1 MVAMQRAL
9 ASSIVRDIATK
20 MVLIAGPRQV
30 GKTTLAKMLTPD
42 FVYLN
47 YDHPEHRA
55 AIHERSWD
63 RHKPLV
69 ILDELHKMPNWKSWL
84 KGIYDVEGIP
94 PALVVTGS
102 ARLDASRR
110 AGESMAGRFFCH
122 RLHPFDVK
130 EVAHEVPPAEALER
144 ILTVG
149 GFPEPFLANDVQA
162 YERWRKSHLDI
173 IVRQDL
179 VDLALVKQ
187 LAGVEHLITLL
198 QRRVG
203 STIAVANLARDL
215 GVDPKTVAH
224 WLAILESLYVIFG
237 VAPYT
242 ARVGRAILKA
252 RKYYFYDTGQVIGD
266 RGAKLEN
273 AVACALLK
281 ECHRVEDQTGAT
293 RTLHYMRN
301 KEGLEVDFVVT
312 DGNRETHCIEVKSS
326 DPEPTSALRT
336 LTRHLNA
343 KALRLQLVGTLDR
356 ERTYPDGVEVRAA
369 APWLAA
375 LTLG

>member
-1 MVAMQRAL
+1 MVNMKRSL
-9 ASSIVRDIATK
+9 VPSINRDMATK
-20 MVLIAGPRQV
+20 LVLIAGPRQA
-30 GKTTLAKMLTPD
+30 GKTTLAKMLAPD
-42 FVYLN
+42 FDYLN
-47 YDHPEHRA
+47 YDHPDHRT

-63 RHKPLV
+63 RRKPLV
-69 ILDELHKMPNWKSWL
+69 ILDELHKMPNWKTWL
-84 KGIYDVEGIP
+84 KGIYDVEGVP

-110 AGESMAGRFFCH
+110 AGDSMAGRFFSH

-130 EVAHEVPPAEALER
+130 EVAAEIPAAEALER

-149 GFPEPFLANDVQA
+149 GFPEPFLANDAQT

-187 LAGVEHLITLL
+187 LAGVERLIALL

-203 STIAVANLARDL
+203 STVAAANLARDL

-237 VAPYT
+237 VGPYT
-242 ARVGRAILKA
+242 ARLSRAILKA
-252 RKYYFYDTGQVIGD
+252 RKYYFYDTGQVVGE
-266 RGAKLEN
+266 RGARLEN

-293 RTLHYMRN
+293 RGLCYARN

-312 DGNRETHCIEVKSS
+312 DGEAATHCIEVKTS
-326 DPEPTSALRT
+326 DPEPTAALRT
-336 LTRHLNA
+336 LTANLGANVARI
-343 KALRLQLVGTLDR
+343 QLVGTLDR
-356 ERTYPDGVEVRAA
+356 ERTYPDRVEVRAA
-369 APWLAA
+369 APWLATLD
-375 LTLG
+375 LT